1 MINGFKRTYILFI
14 LPVVFISG
22 ITIISNNLPN
32 LVYAQDTN
40 TSLSSYENST
50 YGITVKYPHNWS
62 IIGSAGIED
71 NDADIVTFLSPTQND
86 NAVVDIHQDKP
97 TNGNSNIGTYLSST
111 ISLYKNNLQDVKVIG
126 SNTNSSLA
134 GNKAYK
140 LIYTYTTSDGF
151 KMKDMEIGTII
162 GNKAY
167 YIVYDGKE
175 SLFDNYL
182 PIVQNMIDSFK
193 VTVTNNQR

>member
-1 MINGFKRTYILFI
+1 MINGFKRKYILFI
-14 LPVVFISG
+14 LSVVFISG
-22 ITIISNNLPN
+22 LTIVSNNLPN

-97 TNGNSNIGTYLSST
+97 ANGNSDIGTYLSST

-151 KMKDMEIGTII
+151 RMKDMEIGTII

-167 YIVYDGKE
+167 YMVYDGKE